1 MKKLALRIA
10 AAVIAFPGIALAS
23 GDSGTGAVAEM
34 QVSGKQLGMMVG
46 ALVGLGVVVWIIAKF
61 TMGGSSPKK

>member
-10 AAVIAFPGIALAS
+10 LLAAPAVALAS

-46 ALVGLGVVVWIIAKF
+46 ALVGLGVVVWLIAKF
-61 TMGGSSPKK
+61 ALGGPKK